1 MRIAWFTP
9 FSRKSAIGRFSAA
22 VVRELARKHAVEVW
36 YPKTGDPLRTELA
49 RVGFHR
55 ASDVD
60 AQKLASYDLL
70 VYNLGNHLPFHLDIF
85 ELSRRFPG
93 LCVMHDFVMHHFF
106 AAYYLEYLRKPEAY
120 VAAMRRCAGAR
131 GARVAEDILAGR
143 RQRVWETDEVA
154 EYPMFEEAIRGQ
166 YGVVVHSE
174 FFRQRVISASPVP
187 AARLYLPYE
196 LAPIKSV
203 LSRQQLGIP
212 ASRLLIVT
220 IGHINPNKRV
230 AAVLDALAESHD
242 LLDRIFYT
250 VAGPCDPGFLAELKS
265 RIAKLGLEQAVRLTG
280 YVDDQ
285 QLQSLLN
292 HADLCINLRFP
303 TTEGASASLV
313 EEMLHGKAVV
323 VTNTGFYSELPDDCV
338 AKIRP
343 QHEHADLAAVL
354 RLLITDAGRRE
365 KMGRAAREFAENHF
379 RADWYAD
386 HLIEFAWHMRGAKPL
401 LQLADLVSQELQ
413 FMGVTKDMPIVETVS
428 RECVQLFISGQEP

>member
-1 MRIAWFTP
+1 
-9 FSRKSAIGRFSAA
+9 
-22 VVRELARKHAVEVW
+22 VVRELAQKETVDLW
-36 YPKTGDPLRTELA
+36 YPKTDDPLSTEVPSVA
-49 RVGFHR
+49 FRD
-55 ASDVD
+55 ASEVD
-60 AQKLASYDLL
+60 SEKLATYDLL
-70 VYNLGNHLPFHLDIF
+70 VYNLGNHLPFHRAIY
-85 ELSRRFPG
+85 EVSRRFPG

-106 AAYYLEYLRKPEAY
+106 AAYYLEHLRRPEAY
-120 VAAMRRCAGAR
+120 VAAMKRCAGAR
-131 GARVAEDILAGR
+131 GAVVAEEILVGKR
-143 RQRVWETDEVA
+143 PRVWETDEVSQ
-154 EYPMFEEAIRGQ
+154 YPLFDEAIRGQ
-166 YGVVVHSE
+166 YGVVTHSD
-174 FFRQRVISASPVP
+174 FFRQRVESVSPAPTV
-187 AARLYLPYE
+187 RLYLPYE
-196 LAPIKSV
+196 LTPIKFV
-203 LSRQQLGIP
+203 VSREQMGIP
-212 ASRLLIVT
+212 DFRLLIVT

-242 LLDRIFYT
+242 LLERIFYI

-280 YVDDQ
+280 YVEDE

-303 TTEGASASLV
+303 ATEGASASLV

-379 RADWYAD
+379 RADRYAD
-386 HLIEFAWHMRGAKPL
+386 HLIEFAWQMRGAKPL
-401 LQLADLVSQELQ
+401 LQLADLVGQELQ

-428 RECVQLFISGQEP
+428 RECVHMFVSGQEP